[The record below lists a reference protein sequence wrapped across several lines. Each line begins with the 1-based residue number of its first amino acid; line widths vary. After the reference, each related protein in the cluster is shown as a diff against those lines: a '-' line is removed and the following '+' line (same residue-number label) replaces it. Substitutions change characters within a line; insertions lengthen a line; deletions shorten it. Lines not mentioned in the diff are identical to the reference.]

1 MKVSIGVPVCN
12 EANYL
17 RDTLDSLI
25 ENNEDIYEIII
36 SDNFSDDS
44 TEIICKEYEK
54 KYSKIKYIR
63 QEKRINSIENFN
75 SVLSTATGDYFFF
88 MRGKNRIS
96 KDYVANCKN
105 LLDSNLDVSLVLP
118 IFYKFNEEIPIN
130 TVIFYDPRDYD
141 LTSEDAKT
149 RFLSAIKF
157 PINCMA
163 IYGFFRLK
171 TLKKIFNKLDYE
183 ESACDNVLL
192 YRYVLSEK
200 CLIQEKAISNHYY
213 RVSESYDLIVS
224 RYQKM
229 GFSVDKN
236 NLFWYLPFEAI
247 RLCRLHNPKVYD
259 EIKDNFRACFNISL
273 QTPYLEEDYRLTRG
287 KGNYVKNILEKSYK
301 KKIAFFGTSS
311 CAEKINKLLDNRLVP
326 DIYLDNNKSKQGT
339 LFYGKKVYPP
349 SYIKNKD
356 YVCVVNVDESRF
368 VWQIYEQMT
377 GLGFVY
383 MENLFFLAREVRD
396 NFV

>member
-25 ENNEDIYEIII
+25 ENYEDIYEIII

-141 LTSEDAKT
+141 LTSE
-149 RFLSAIKF
+149 
-157 PINCMA
+157 
-163 IYGFFRLK
+163 
-171 TLKKIFNKLDYE
+171 
-183 ESACDNVLL
+183 
-192 YRYVLSEK
+192 
-200 CLIQEKAISNHYY
+200 
-213 RVSESYDLIVS
+213 
-224 RYQKM
+224 
-229 GFSVDKN
+229 
-236 NLFWYLPFEAI
+236 
-247 RLCRLHNPKVYD
+247 
-259 EIKDNFRACFNISL
+259 EIGRAH
-273 QTPYLEEDYRLTRG
+273 
-287 KGNYVKNILEKSYK
+287 V
-301 KKIAFFGTSS
+301 
-311 CAEKINKLLDNRLVP
+311 
-326 DIYLDNNKSKQGT
+326 
-339 LFYGKKVYPP
+339 
-349 SYIKNKD
+349 
-356 YVCVVNVDESRF
+356 
-368 VWQIYEQMT
+368 
-377 GLGFVY
+377 
-383 MENLFFLAREVRD
+383 
-396 NFV
+396 